1 MNLETLLAGLRAGD
15 AQTRLQAARIIGT
28 LDEVDAL
35 KALATQYK
43 AETDPQAK
51 EAIQWAGKRL
61 KTAQDAGYSTLEAII
76 AFFHIDVEFGPVSAS
91 DDEQA
96 LLREVQYTMEMNEI
110 RAQEAKAKNE
120 AMKRIARGGILG
132 LPGMMMAALPPTMS
146 TLAGNN
152 ALSGRIEL
160 PPRRAMPTRPTDT
173 NISILVR
180 RLAEEAAEDK
190 RARAATDLAQMI
202 NNPQA
207 LPHLAD
213 AFIFDNAPK
222 VREAAQGAAK
232 LIYWNAV
239 YWEMEQDGS
248 MAALIN
254 ERASQQ
260 VDDSSVPDTAAE
272 KPKREE
278 KATPPAQADVG
289 EILRKA
295 EAARRKRKRR

>member
-1 MNLETLLAGLRAGD
+1 MNLKTLLAGLQDPD
-15 AQTRLQAARIIGT
+15 AQARLQAARIIGT

-43 AETDPQAK
+43 AERDPQVKA
-51 EAIQWAGKRL
+51 AIQWAGKRL

-76 AFFHIDVEFGPVSAS
+76 EYFHIDVEFSPAAAS

-96 LLREVQYTMEMNEI
+96 LLRQVQYHMEMNEI

-132 LPGMMMAALPPTMS
+132 LPGMMMGALPPTIS
-146 TLAGNN
+146 TLTETS
-152 ALSGRIEL
+152 ALSGRIDI

-173 NISILVR
+173 NISIPVR
-180 RLAEEAAEDK
+180 RLTEEVDAQK
-190 RARAATDLAQMI
+190 RARAATDLARMI

-207 LPHLAD
+207 LPPLAQV
-213 AFIFDNAPK
+213 FIDDPSPV
-222 VREAAQGAAK
+222 VRQTAQSAAK

-239 YWEMEQDGS
+239 YWAMEQDGS
-248 MAALIN
+248 MAALI
-254 ERASQQ
+254 EARASQQ
-260 VDDSSVPDTAAE
+260 ADTGVPESPAE

-278 KATPPAQADVG
+278 PATPPAQADAG
-289 EILRKA
+289 EILRRA
-295 EAARRKRKRR
+295 EAARRKRQRR